1 MKKIQDSTF
10 VFLYIVS
17 VSILSFVLS
26 NDGPQIEIVE
36 CPSSEVE
43 EFEAFVEVEIIAGS
57 SEIVNLFLLI
67 ESEGE
72 YFSRFF
78 IDKEYNAAPSVFELP
93 NAYETKLFRWGADRS
108 FYPETFDFYLDV
120 LDDRGRSDF
129 VTCSIAFADY

>member
-10 VFLYIVS
+10 VFIYIIS

-26 NDGPQIEIVE
+26 INGPQIDIVN
-36 CPSSEVE
+36 CPTSDVE

-57 SEIVNLFLLI
+57 SEIVNLFVLI

-78 IDKEYNAAPSVFELP
+78 IDKEYNAAPNVFQLP
-93 NAYETKLFRWGADRS
+93 LAYETKSFRWGADRS
-108 FYPETFDFYLDV
+108 FYPETFEFYLDV

-129 VTCSIAFADY
+129 ISCSITFANY